1 MIEVNLI
8 PGGKRRVSKGP
19 KISFRGP
26 AIEGFPKDR
35 WVLGASVVIIAV
47 VALMGYLY
55 FSTNSRSGDLTVSI
69 EEAVSDS
76 ARYADLI
83 QQNDALMAR
92 RDSIAQRVAIIQEI
106 DGDRYV
112 WPHIMDEVARALPD
126 YTWLTDIVQL
136 SASPELQFRIE
147 GRAGNSFGL
156 TRFMENL
163 EASLFIRNVDLVST
177 EQTIASADGVN
188 RVVNTFYLEAFY
200 ERPPVELL
208 QTEPLF
214 DSPQPGTDAPPSG
227 Q

>member
-8 PGGKRRVSKGP
+8 PSGKRRVSRGP
-19 KISFRGP
+19 KLSFRVP
-26 AIEGFPKDR
+26 SIAAFPKDR
-35 WVLGASVVIIAV
+35 WVFGSSLVIIVA

-55 FSTNSRSGDLTVSI
+55 VRTGSRLGDLSVAI
-69 EEAVSDS
+69 DEAVSDS

-83 QQNDALMAR
+83 EQNDALVAR
-92 RDSIAQRVAIIQEI
+92 RDSVAQRVAIIQEI

-112 WPHIMDEVARALPD
+112 WPHILDEVARALPD
-126 YTWLTDIVQL
+126 YTWLTEIVQL
-136 SASPELQFRIE
+136 SATPEVQFRIQ
-147 GRAGNSFGL
+147 GRAGNNFAL

-163 EASLFIRNVDLVST
+163 EASLFIRNVSLVST
-177 EQTIASADGVN
+177 EQTVASARGVN
-188 RVVNTFYLEAFY
+188 RVVNTFFLEAFF

-214 DSPQPGTDAPPSG
+214 DSSGAGPDAPSSG